1 MTPAPSTKELQ
12 AALRGEL
19 AHFPRLSWRLQG
31 LSGGAP
37 AYVLWRLLDGL
48 DRAALVVVADEK
60 AAEELVAELQA
71 FAGEASDDSFLA
83 RRVHLFAAR
92 EAPPLEML
100 SPSSEVEA
108 ARTAALHRLCQSKA
122 PIVVAAVEALAQW
135 TMPRD
140 VLLASSL
147 YFVVG
152 DDLLLEEFVPRLEG
166 VGYRKVA
173 TVDEAG
179 EVAVR
184 GGIVDLWPPGFEYP
198 LRVELSGDAIASIRL
213 FDPSD
218 QRSFQ
223 PSEDLVVLPSAP
235 VALAHMASGEVRRAV
250 AQRCEEL
257 LLPSPERRRLDEYLA
272 SGVHFPGVEL
282 LAPYAYGK
290 RCWLADFLDPA
301 SLIVAVDPPAIED
314 AIDALDI
321 SLGEAVNAATAA
333 GGFFPEREL
342 MYLSRAE
349 LRALATRRPRVEI
362 DSTETIESSGEAG
375 HRSWRVEVRTN
386 TELVA
391 ARVRISAKK
400 AESGLAPVREVLDAA
415 RAEGS
420 RVVMMA
426 SDSTQLGRIE
436 HLLGLAGADNVR
448 RTKSFAWAVGGER
461 RQPPLPSALAK
472 AAAKAEAQAKEQTA
486 AQARGRTR
494 TRAERQAQ
502 AMPTAQRN
510 TDAAMQSA
518 LEETTLPATGEQPR
532 PGDAPALPPTDP
544 SAIWLVEGHLREGF
558 SLPADH
564 LLVVSDEEVFGE
576 RRSRPRRRKAA
587 RSRMLSALAELR
599 PDDYVVHVDHGVGRY
614 HGLRHLKAGGT
625 EGDFLHIEYA
635 GGDRYYLP
643 VDRINL
649 VEKYSGAGGAEP
661 ALDKIG
667 GTSWERAKRRAR
679 DSILEMARQLLDLE
693 AYRAVH
699 SRPAWA
705 RPGTD
710 FEEFEARFP
719 FEETEGQL
727 SAIADILSDLAR
739 ERPMDRVVCG
749 DVGYGKT
756 EVAIRAAYLVAMAG
770 RQVAFLVPTTVLARQ
785 HYETLRTRLEGYPLR
800 LGVLS
805 RFATKAE
812 NDAVVRGLAD
822 GKLDVV
828 VGTHR
833 LLQADVRFA
842 RLGLVVID
850 EEHRFGVRAKEHMKA
865 LRREVDVLTMTAT
878 PIPRTLQLSLSG
890 VRDLSVI
897 ETPPVDR
904 LSIRT
909 YVARYDEGLVRQ
921 AVQRELGRGGQVF
934 FVHNRVS
941 SIDASARR
949 LGELVGGARIAVAHG
964 QMDEGALEK
973 VMVDFLDHR
982 VDVLVCTSIIESGLD
997 IPNANTILID
1007 RADTFGLAQLY
1018 QMRGRVGRS
1027 HRRAYAYL
1035 LVPGER
1041 ITEDARKRLAVL
1053 QDLDDLGAGFR
1064 LAAHDLEI
1072 RGAGN
1077 LLGKAQSGHI
1087 AAVGFDL
1094 FLRMMEEATQEMR
1107 DGAVLPQVEPEIELG
1122 AEAFLPGW
1130 YVEDI
1135 GERLLLYK
1143 RMANAADAEVLRG
1156 LRDELQDRFGPLPHQ
1171 AASFVRMMALR
1182 PALKR
1187 LLVVSLKA
1195 SDNVVALRFDERS
1208 GVSREQLLRL
1218 ATEQPQRYR
1227 VRPGGVL
1234 TMQVATPDWYGLV
1247 DEIEKLLNRLV
1258 AGPQGERPDDDPSRK
1273 DARAR
1278 ARSGGATAFR
1288 RARG

>member
-1 MTPAPSTKELQ
+1 MTPPPSTKELQ
-12 AALRGEL
+12 AGLRAEL
-19 AHFPRLSWRLQG
+19 ANFPNLLWRLQG
-31 LSGGAP
+31 LGGGAP
-37 AYVLWRLLDGL
+37 AYVLSRLLDGQ

-60 AAEELVAELQA
+60 AAEEMVVELQA
-71 FAGEASDDSFLA
+71 FVGEAGDDSFLA

-135 TMPRD
+135 TMPREM
-140 VLLASSL
+140 LLASSL

-152 DDLLLEEFVPRLEG
+152 DELLLEDFVPRLES

-198 LRVELSGDAIASIRL
+198 LRVELSGDSIESIRL

-235 VALAHMASGEVRRAV
+235 VALERMAAADVRRTV
-250 AQRCEEL
+250 AERCEEL
-257 LLPSPERRRLDEYLA
+257 LLPSSERRRLDEYLA

-290 RCWLADFLDPA
+290 RCSLADFLDA
-301 SLIVAVDPPAIED
+301 GALVVAVDPPAIES
-314 AIDALDI
+314 AIDALDVR
-321 SLGEAVNAATAA
+321 LGEAAAAASAA
-333 GGFFPEREL
+333 GSFFPDREL
-342 MYLSRAE
+342 LYLSRSQ
-349 LRALATRRPRVEI
+349 LRALTSRRPCVEL
-362 DSTETIESSGEAG
+362 DATEAIESAGEAG

-386 TELVA
+386 TELAA

-400 AESGLAPVREVLDAA
+400 AESGLAPVRRVLDAA
-415 RAEGS
+415 RADGF

-436 HLLGLAGADNVR
+436 HMLGLAGADNVR
-448 RTKSFAWAVGGER
+448 RARSFAWAVGGER
-461 RQPPLPSALAK
+461 REPPPLLSKTAGK
-472 AAAKAEAQAKEQTA
+472 AAAKAQADAEKAATA
-486 AQARGRTR
+486 AG
-494 TRAERQAQ
+494 
-502 AMPTAQRN
+502 
-510 TDAAMQSA
+510 
-518 LEETTLPATGEQPR
+518 GEQALA
-532 PGDAPALPPTDP
+532 APPPLPPTDP
-544 SAIWLVEGHLREGF
+544 KAIWLVEGHLREGF
-558 SLPADH
+558 NLPADH

-587 RSRMLSALAELR
+587 RSRMLSALAELK
-599 PDDYVVHVDHGVGRY
+599 PEDYVVHVDHGVGRY

-699 SRPAWA
+699 TRPAWA
-705 RPGTD
+705 APGSD

-727 SAIADILSDLAR
+727 GAIADILSDLAR

-770 RQVAFLVPTTVLARQ
+770 RQVAFLVPTTVLAKQ
-785 HYETLRTRLEGYPLR
+785 HYETLRSRLEGYPLR

-805 RFATKAE
+805 RFATNAE
-812 NDAVVRGLAD
+812 NAAVVRGLAD
-822 GKLDVV
+822 GTLDVV

-842 RLGLVVID
+842 RLGLIVID
-850 EEHRFGVRAKEHMKA
+850 EEHRFGVKAKEHMKA

-909 YVARYDEGLVRQ
+909 YVARYDEGLVLQ

-941 SIDASARR
+941 SIDATARR
-949 LGELVGGARIAVAHG
+949 LGQLLGGARIGVGHG
-964 QMDEGALEK
+964 QLDEGALEK
-973 VMVDFLDHR
+973 VMVEFLDHKI
-982 VDVLVCTSIIESGLD
+982 DVLVCTSIIESGLD

-1041 ITEDARKRLAVL
+1041 ITDDARKRLAVL

-1107 DGAVLPQVEPEIELG
+1107 DGAVLAQVEPEIELG
-1122 AEAFLPGW
+1122 TEAFLPGS

-1143 RMANAADAEVLRG
+1143 RLANAPDGEALLG
-1156 LRDELQDRFGPLPHQ
+1156 LRDELRDRFGPLPRQ
-1171 AASFVRMMALR
+1171 AANFVRIMALR

-1208 GVSREQLLRL
+1208 GVSRQQLLQL
-1218 ATEQPQRYR
+1218 ATEQPRRYR
-1227 VRPGGVL
+1227 VRPEGVL
-1234 TMQVATPDWYGLV
+1234 TMQAAAPDWNGLV
-1247 DEIEKLLNRLV
+1247 DEIEKLLARLV
-1258 AGPQGERPDDDPSRK
+1258 AGPQGGRSDDDPSRQDAK
-1273 DARAR
+1273 DRAR
-1278 ARSGGATAFR
+1278 RGGATAFR